1 MKDNKQGPP
10 VDVRVFE
17 ITIVVAV
24 PDYWVDRREMDMT
37 GYYELDPEAEQL
49 GFRQRELAVS
59 YRDDSEVTA

>member
-1 MKDNKQGPP
+1 MTERNNQPP

-24 PDYWVDRREMDMT
+24 PDYYVNHREMDMT

-49 GFRQRELAVS
+49 GFRQRELTVA
-59 YRDDSEVTA
+59 YRDGDGVTA

>member
-24 PDYWVDRREMDMT
+24 PDYWVDRREMDLSS
-37 GYYELDPEAEQL
+37 YYELDSEADQL
-49 GFRQRELAVS
+49 GFRQRELTVS

>member
-49 GFRQRELAVS
+49 GFRQRELTVS
-59 YRDDSEVTA
+59 YRDDSGVTA